1 MFLKKWKDFL
11 IGDEKVLINL
21 ILFLLLFSLA
31 VPIFNIVNSTAII
44 LGIILLLLKFK
55 KVKLTNV
62 PMTFFILICCFIST
76 LLLSSFAINDKDS
89 INYAVKF
96 LYWMLPFFVVFYN
109 IQLCSNDKIPLYSF
123 ALSLFISA
131 MAVIY
136 QYYFLDKIRPGGLYF
151 QPNQF
156 ASMIDILLPFA
167 TMFILKNANKSKDK
181 FFVIIS
187 FLPVFLGFYAL
198 FLSGSRGGLLGVF
211 LGFLLCVV
219 CYALRNLKLTHFF
232 LTLSSV
238 IILFVG
244 IAFIAYDSMP
254 ELFQRRYDT
263 ERLLLIESSYNMWN
277 DNKLFGVGLSNW
289 EEEYNE
295 KYKLPQAKEKLD
307 MPHNILA
314 FFFSTSGLIGGI
326 GYIVFIVGIFVFL
339 RRHLHKCKNKQIIFI
354 ILAMLWGLF
363 AINIHGMVDVGLN
376 NKFVMRLFSG
386 VLGLT
391 AAYVCLEEQ
400 KEDYVNDGNKG

>member
-1 MFLKKWKDFL
+1 MNKQ
-11 IGDEKVLINL
+11 IRAT
-21 ILFLLLFSLA
+21 ILFLLLLILA
-31 VPIFNIVNSTAII
+31 IPVFNALNSII
-44 LGIILLLLKFK
+44 MVIAILLLMGKCKNLKVIGLPKTVIFSFLAL
-55 KVKLTNV
+55 VAT
-62 PMTFFILICCFIST
+62 LIISSLAIHDET
-76 LLLSSFAINDKDS
+76 SF
-89 INYAVKF
+89 NYAVKF

-131 MAVIY
+131 IAVIY
-136 QYYFLDKIRPGGLYF
+136 QYHFLDKFRPGGLYF
-151 QPNQF
+151 HPNHF
-156 ASMIDILLPFA
+156 ASMMDILLPFA
-167 TMFILKNANKSKDK
+167 TMFILKNAYECKDK

-211 LGFLLCVV
+211 LGFLLCIL
-219 CYALRNLKLTHFF
+219 CYALRNLKLTYVF

-238 IILFVG
+238 IILFLG
-244 IAFIAYDSMP
+244 TAFIAYDSMP

-289 EEEYNE
+289 EEEYND

-326 GYIVFIVGIFVFL
+326 GYIIYIGGIFVFL
-339 RRHLHKCKNKQIIFI
+339 IKHLYKCKNKRTIFI
-354 ILAMLWGLF
+354 VLAMLWALF
-363 AINIHGMVDVGLN
+363 AINIHGTVDIGLN

-386 VLGLT
+386 MLGLT
-391 AAYVCLEEQ
+391 AAYLFLDKQ
-400 KEDYVNDGNKG
+400 KKDCENERIGC

>member
-1 MFLKKWKDFL
+1 MNKQ
-11 IGDEKVLINL
+11 IRAT
-21 ILFLLLFSLA
+21 ILFLLLLILA
-31 VPIFNIVNSTAII
+31 IPVFNALNSII
-44 LGIILLLLKFK
+44 MVIAILLLMSKCKNLKVIGLPKTVIFSFLAL
-55 KVKLTNV
+55 VAT
-62 PMTFFILICCFIST
+62 LIISSLAIHDET
-76 LLLSSFAINDKDS
+76 SF
-89 INYAVKF
+89 NYAVKF

-131 MAVIY
+131 VAVIY

-156 ASMIDILLPFA
+156 ASMMDILLPFA
-167 TMFILKNANKSKDK
+167 TMFILKNAYKSKDK

-211 LGFLLCVV
+211 LGFLLCVL

-244 IAFIAYDSMP
+244 IEFIAYDSMP

-289 EEEYNE
+289 EEEYND

-326 GYIVFIVGIFVFL
+326 GYIIYIGGIFVFL
-339 RRHLHKCKNKQIIFI
+339 IKHLYKCKNKRTIFI
-354 ILAMLWGLF
+354 VLAMLWALF
-363 AINIHGMVDVGLN
+363 AINIHGTVDIGLN

-386 VLGLT
+386 MLGLT
-391 AAYVCLEEQ
+391 AAYLFLDKQ
-400 KEDYVNDGNKG
+400 KKDCENERIGC

>member
-1 MFLKKWKDFL
+1 MLIKAISFFYKKN
-11 IGDEKVLINL
+11 I
-21 ILFLLLFSLA
+21 ILFLLLLTLA
-31 VPIFNIVNSTAII
+31 MPVFNAVNSIVIAVS
-44 LGIILLLLKFK
+44 ILLLFFAYKELSFSILPKTIMVLIFYFIIS
-55 KVKLTNV
+55 LT
-62 PMTFFILICCFIST
+62 I
-76 LLLSSFAINDKDS
+76 SSFAINDLKS

-109 IQLCSNDKIPLYSF
+109 IQLCSNDKISLYSF

-326 GYIVFIVGIFVFL
+326 GYIVFIVGIFVFFI
-339 RRHLHKCKNKQIIFI
+339 RHLHKCKNKQIIFI

>member
-1 MFLKKWKDFL
+1 MNF
-11 IGDEKVLINL
+11 

-31 VPIFNIVNSTAII
+31 VPIFNIVNSTAMI
-44 LGIILLLLKFK
+44 LGIVLLLLKFK

-62 PMTFFILICCFIST
+62 PTMFFILICCFIST

-109 IQLCSNDKIPLYSF
+109 IQLCNNDKIPLYSF

-131 MAVIY
+131 IAVIY
-136 QYYFLDKIRPGGLYF
+136 QHYFFDKFRPGGLYF

-156 ASMIDILLPFA
+156 ASMMDILLPFA
-167 TMFILKNANKSKDK
+167 TMLVLKNLYKSKNN

-187 FLPVFLGFYAL
+187 FVPVFLGFYAL

-219 CYALRNLKLTHFF
+219 CYALCNLKLTNFF

-238 IILFVG
+238 IILFVAT
-244 IAFIAYDSMP
+244 AFIAYDSMP
-254 ELFQRRYDT
+254 DLFQRRYDA
-263 ERLLLIESSYNMWN
+263 ERLLLIESSYNMWI
-277 DNKLFGVGLSNW
+277 DHKLFGVGLSNW
-289 EEEYNE
+289 EEEYND

-326 GYIVFIVGIFVFL
+326 GYIIFIIGIFLFL
-339 RRHLHKCKNKQIIFI
+339 IKNLHKYKNKQIIFI
-354 ILAMLWGLF
+354 ILAMLWGFF

-386 VLGLT
+386 GLGLT
-391 AAYVCLEEQ
+391 AAYCGLFMF
-400 KEDYVNDGNKG
+400 KEDCANDRNKG

>member
-1 MFLKKWKDFL
+1 MNK
-11 IGDEKVLINL
+11 
-21 ILFLLLFSLA
+21 LFLCIFFSLFITISMP
-31 VPIFNIVNSTAII
+31 VFNAINSIVMALSVLFIVLQYRELNFSI
-44 LGIILLLLKFK
+44 LPK
-55 KVKLTNV
+55 N
-62 PMTFFILICCFIST
+62 ILIIIFCFITS
-76 LLLSSFAINDKDS
+76 LLISSLAIVDKNS
-89 INYAVKF
+89 INYAFKF

-131 MAVIY
+131 IAVIY
-136 QYYFLDKIRPGGLYF
+136 QYYFLDKIRAGGLYF

-156 ASMIDILLPFA
+156 ASMMDILLPFA
-167 TMFILKNANKSKDK
+167 TMFILKNVYKSKDK

-187 FLPVFLGFYAL
+187 SLPVFLGFYAL

-211 LGFLLCVV
+211 LGFLLCIV
-219 CYALRNLKLTHFF
+219 CYALRNLKLAHFF

-244 IAFIAYDSMP
+244 TAFIAYDSMP
-254 ELFQRRYDT
+254 ELLQRRYDT
-263 ERLLLIESSYNMWN
+263 ERLLLIKSSYNMWN

-289 EEEYNE
+289 EEEYND
-295 KYKLPQAKEKLD
+295 KYKLPQAKERLD

-314 FFFSTSGLIGGI
+314 FFFSTSGLFGGI
-326 GYIVFIVGIFVFL
+326 GYIVFVIGIFVFL
-339 RRHLHKCKNKQIIFI
+339 IKHLHKCKNKQIIFI

>member
-1 MFLKKWKDFL
+1 MMNF
-11 IGDEKVLINL
+11 

-31 VPIFNIVNSTAII
+31 VPIFNIVNSTAMI
-44 LGIILLLLKFK
+44 LGIVLLLLKFK

-62 PMTFFILICCFIST
+62 PTMFFILICCFIST

-109 IQLCSNDKIPLYSF
+109 IQLCNNDKIPLYSF

-131 MAVIY
+131 IAVIY
-136 QYYFLDKIRPGGLYF
+136 QHYFFDKFRPGGLYF

-156 ASMIDILLPFA
+156 ASMMDILLPFA
-167 TMFILKNANKSKDK
+167 TMLVLKNLYKSKNK

-187 FLPVFLGFYAL
+187 FVPVFLGFYAL

-219 CYALRNLKLTHFF
+219 CYALCNLKLTNFF

-244 IAFIAYDSMP
+244 TVFIAYDSMP
-254 ELFQRRYDT
+254 DLFQRRYDA
-263 ERLLLIESSYNMWN
+263 ERLLLIESSYNMWI
-277 DNKLFGVGLSNW
+277 DHKLFGVGLSNW
-289 EEEYNE
+289 EEEYND

-326 GYIVFIVGIFVFL
+326 GYIIFIIGIFLFL
-339 RRHLHKCKNKQIIFI
+339 IKNLHKCKNKQIIFI
-354 ILAMLWGLF
+354 ILAMLWGFF

-386 VLGLT
+386 GLGLT
-391 AAYVCLEEQ
+391 AAYLCLEEQ
-400 KEDYVNDGNKG
+400 KEDCANDRNKG

>member
-1 MFLKKWKDFL
+1 MLKNKIILFFLLLTLLMPVFNAFNSVIMIISVFLLVLKYKKIKFSTLPKTL
-11 IGDEKVLINL
+11 ISS
-21 ILFLLLFSLA
+21 ILFLFFSL
-31 VPIFNIVNSTAII
+31 II
-44 LGIILLLLKFK
+44 SSLII
-55 KVKLTNV
+55 
-62 PMTFFILICCFIST
+62 CDIS
-76 LLLSSFAINDKDS
+76 S

-109 IQLCSNDKIPLYSF
+109 IQLCNNDKIPLYSF

-156 ASMIDILLPFA
+156 ASMMDILLPFA

-289 EEEYNE
+289 EEQYNE

-326 GYIVFIVGIFVFL
+326 GYVVFIVGIFVFL
-339 RRHLHKCKNKQIIFI
+339 IRHLHKCKNKQIIFI

-386 VLGLT
+386 MLGLT

-400 KEDYVNDGNKG
+400 KEDCENDGKNG